1 MTTPTYTYD
10 GTFEG
15 LLTAMAQA
23 LDEGSIP
30 ADILPA
36 GVGAADLFAQPVL
49 VTTLPDRAAAL
60 SARLERIDPHIV
72 HQVLHGFLAEEPD
85 LGRPLSTYVRLSLE
99 RRECVDGF
107 LTNPDVRRVVMTAR
121 RVGGES
127 HRLKGLLRFRE
138 LKSGPLWAPVE
149 PDANVVLLLALHF
162 RRRLSAQFWV
172 IHDMKRNVA
181 VAWDGKDL
189 EWLEGAVLRRRI
201 EELRPDELSQ
211 SEQGYQ
217 DLWRTFFRSI
227 AIPERINPEL
237 QRRNMPRRYW
247 KHLVEK

>member
-1 MTTPTYTYD
+1 MKTSLTYD

-15 LLTAMAQA
+15 LLTAVAHA
-23 LDEGSIP
+23 LD
-30 ADILPA
+30 A
-36 GVGAADLFAQPVL
+36 GVVPTDIRPPGAGAPDLFDQPVA
-49 VTTLPDRAAAL
+49 VTTNPDRAAAL
-60 SARLERIDPHIV
+60 SARLECLDPHIV
-72 HQVLHGFLAEEPD
+72 HQVLHAFLSEEPD
-85 LGRPLSTYVRLSLE
+85 LGRPLFSYISLSLE
-99 RRECVDGF
+99 RGECVDGF
-107 LTNPDVRRVVMTAR
+107 LTNADVRRVVMTAR

-138 LKSGPLWAPVE
+138 LRTGTLWAPVE

-162 RRRLSAQFWV
+162 RRRLSAQSWG
-172 IHDMKRNVA
+172 IHDMKRHVA

-189 EWLEGAVLRRRI
+189 EWLEGEGLRRRI
-201 EELRPDELSQ
+201 AELRPDELSRA
-211 SEQGYQ
+211 EQGYQ